1 MRSGF
6 GDGPKNLPRSDAP
19 GESAHAAMPIRA
31 AHGALLEGSKASAR
45 PRNGARAFSASGRKV
60 CIARS
65 MPAAATRVAIPAVT
79 AMLVGKAMLM
89 GKAML
94 IAARR

>member
-31 AHGALLEGSKASAR
+31 VRSALLEGQR
-45 PRNGARAFSASGRKV
+45 RADEFGDFD
-60 CIARS
+60 
-65 MPAAATRVAIPAVT
+65 
-79 AMLVGKAMLM
+79 G
-89 GKAML
+89 
-94 IAARR
+94 